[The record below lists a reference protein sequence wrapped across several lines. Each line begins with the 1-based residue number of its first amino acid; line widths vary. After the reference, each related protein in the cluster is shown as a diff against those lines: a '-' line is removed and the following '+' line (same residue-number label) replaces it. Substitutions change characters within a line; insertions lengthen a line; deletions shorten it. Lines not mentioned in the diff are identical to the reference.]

1 MQPVNEQ
8 QIYREQV
15 DTVFRQLPMLLLLEI
30 LTGTLLFNFVI
41 LSTTNYS
48 PLAFVWLVAVV
59 ISGVIRIFVERQ
71 YHDSDWSTN
80 LQQRNRFLFISIFV
94 SSLLWGTTWVLLP
107 ISIMEPPRGAIMLWP
122 LAMLAIAAT
131 NLSIRKPLFYCFG
144 IPTVA
149 LQIAAMFLLGSDEGL
164 RYGAGMAVF
173 FLFVS
178 ILAGRTSKD
187 LNEAIRLKLNNKALE
202 QSLNEDRE
210 KLQQQEAELLLG
222 IRRERR
228 LLEEKQTADLMLETV
243 NEEKLRLLDAVGEG
257 IFGSNAE
264 GQITFVNEMALK
276 LLGFEE
282 DDVLGQ
288 DAVSLLCP
296 SSAEQGRDA
305 ETREAILDC
314 FQNGNAVSSMKGT
327 FAGKNDSIL
336 PVNFSSRPIIKD
348 GKFIGAVVS
357 FFDIS
362 DQLAMES
369 KLQRSQK
376 IEAIG
381 RITGGVAHDFN
392 NLLTVIQGNL
402 QFLRK
407 RLRQKMG
414 ALDMQDEMELIEK
427 MLTASKS
434 GSELN
439 NRLLSYSREQALQ
452 TSLQNVNS
460 ILEDMNKFVGR
471 VLGEDIDFVL
481 DLCETDSVV
490 MLDRTQ
496 FENVILNLC
505 MNARDAMPTGGRVT
519 MRSKIVE
526 LAEDPQRLSGL
537 PAGTYMELTI
547 KDSGTGIAPEIQDKI
562 FDPFFTTKKAG
573 AGSGFGLSTAYGFM
587 QQSGGSIAVHSRP
600 GEGATFVLQI
610 PLAKGEMLPVGE
622 SDLID
627 SDELMHSGTILVVE
641 DDERIREIACMAL
654 MDAGYKIITAENGQT
669 GLEKFREHPNIDLV
683 FSDIIMPGGITGI
696 ELAKQILQQHPRMK
710 VLLATGYTQ
719 KILRD
724 SIANEKNIVCISKP
738 YDFSALPELIDSLIN
753 EAA

>member
-71 YHDSDWSTN
+71 YHESDWSSN
-80 LQQRNRFLFISIFV
+80 LAQRNRFLFV
-94 SSLLWGTTWVLLP
+94 SVFTSGLLWGTTWVLLP

-122 LAMLAIAAT
+122 LAMLAIGAT
-131 NLSIRKPLFYCFG
+131 NLSVRKSFFYCFG
-144 IPTVA
+144 IPVAA
-149 LQIAAMFLLGSDEGL
+149 LQITAMFLLGSDEGM
-164 RYGAGMAVF
+164 RYALGMAVF

-178 ILAGRTSKD
+178 ILAGRTNKD
-187 LNEAIRLKLNNKALE
+187 LNETIRLKLSNKALE
-202 QSLNEDRE
+202 QSLHEDRE

-228 LLEEKQTADLMLETV
+228 LLEEKQTADAMFETV

-257 IFGSNAE
+257 IFGINAE
-264 GQITFVNEMALK
+264 GKITFVNDMALK
-276 LLGFEE
+276 LLGFTEE
-282 DDVLGQ
+282 DVLGQ
-288 DAVSLLCP
+288 DAVTLLCP

-305 ETREAILDC
+305 ETRKAIRDC
-314 FQNGNAVSSMKGT
+314 FQESKSVSSMKGT
-327 FAGKNDSIL
+327 FAGQNNSIL

-348 GKFIGAVVS
+348 GKFTGAVVS

-369 KLQRSQK
+369 KLLRSQK

-407 RLRQKMG
+407 RLRQKIG
-414 ALDMQDEMELIEK
+414 DQDMQDEMELIEK
-427 MLTASKS
+427 MLTASRS

-452 TSLQNVNS
+452 ASPQNVNS
-460 ILEDMNKFVGR
+460 ILEEMNKFVGR

-481 DLCETDSVV
+481 ELCDTDCVV

-505 MNARDAMPTGGRVT
+505 MNARDAMPKGGKVT
-519 MRSKIVE
+519 MRSKIIE
-526 LAEDPQRLSGL
+526 LADDPQRLSGL
-537 PAGTYMELTI
+537 PAGTYMELSI
-547 KDSGTGIAPEIQDKI
+547 KDSGTGIAPEIQEKI
-562 FDPFFTTKKAG
+562 FDPFFTTKKEG
-573 AGSGFGLSTAYGFM
+573 GGSGFGLSTAYGFM

-610 PLAKGEMLPVGE
+610 PVARGGKLPTEEPGAAE
-622 SDLID
+622 Q
-627 SDELMHSGTILVVE
+627 DELMHSGTILVVE

-654 MDAGYKIITAENGQT
+654 MDAGYKIITAENGQS
-669 GLEKFREHPNIDLV
+669 GLDKFREHPNIDLV

-753 EAA
+753 QAA